1 MLLNKARKL
10 RQSSQ
15 EKHMKTS
22 HKLDSAEKRRLDWPL
37 ITFFA
42 IAYAIA
48 WSIFLLLGWIAKQSG
63 ASDTG
68 SFLRQAESLQ
78 FAGLNLIVPGWLV
91 YLLTRLQDWAFSI
104 AGLIMIAYTAGRSGL
119 RELGSRLL
127 RWRFNWKWYALAL
140 LPLGLY
146 AIATLVALSGS
157 EGGFSAEISA
167 TTLRKILFSAE
178 AGLFV
183 SLFLRGAFGEEL
195 GLRGFALPRMQQT
208 MTPFRASV
216 IIGALWGL
224 WHLPVLL
231 GRDPVSIVAFLLLS
245 FGLSFIFTLLFN
257 GSGGSLIPGLLFHAT
272 QNWEEGFETLF
283 PALLATDWELVSTL
297 LLLLVG
303 IVAGVVVWRNSRRQ
317 QRQLSAA
324 QNG

>member
-1 MLLNKARKL
+1 
-10 RQSSQ
+10 
-15 EKHMKTS
+15 MKTS
-22 HKLDSAEKRRLDWPL
+22 PNQASAEKRRLDWPL

-48 WSIFLLLGWIAKQSG
+48 WGIFLLLGRIAEQSG
-63 ASDTG
+63 APDTT

-78 FAGLNLIVPGWLV
+78 FTGLNLTVPGWLV

-104 AGLIMIAYTAGRSGL
+104 AGLIMLAYTAGRSGI
-119 RELGSRLL
+119 RELGSRLI
-127 RWRFNWKWYALAL
+127 RWRFNWKWYALAV

-146 AIATLVALSGS
+146 SIATIVAVSSSESGV
-157 EGGFSAEISA
+157 SAEISA
-167 TTLRKILFSAE
+167 ATLRKMLFSAE

-195 GLRGFALPRMQQT
+195 GLRGFALPRMQLT

-216 IIGALWGL
+216 IIGALWGM

-272 QNWEEGFETLF
+272 QNWEEGFELVF
-283 PALLATDWELVSTL
+283 PVLLTTDWELVSTL

-303 IVAGVVVWRNSRRQ
+303 IVAGVIVWRGSRRQ
-317 QRQLSAA
+317 SLTV
-324 QNG
+324 